1 MRPFRVEG
9 VVRTL
14 LDRIEKAA
22 GKSGSVTFVV
32 GGGEDRVPWRQLHE
46 EARDVATM
54 LQSMGIRPGQ
64 HVSILAPTSRA
75 LVTAM
80 QACWLAGAT
89 LIVLPLPMRLAS
101 LEEFT
106 EQTKSR
112 VANAHTDL
120 LIVDADLA
128 PFLGDAVDA
137 ADAPPVALL
146 QDLVAKA
153 ASNGSAA
160 YERPSVQPD
169 DLAILQFTSGS
180 TSDPKGV
187 MIPHRIICANHDAM
201 IDRARMTDAD
211 VLVSW
216 LPLYH
221 DMGLVG
227 LLLLG
232 MAQGVELV
240 LAAPQD
246 FLGDP
251 GRWMEWIAK
260 YGGTAT
266 AGPNFS
272 WVLAARALRLRKEP
286 LDLSSL
292 RIALNGAEPVDPAT
306 VRTFVEAGARHRLHP
321 GAVFPAFGMAEVAIG
336 GTFPEPLAG
345 LRTDLVDGRVLEHES
360 YAAPA
365 ASAVG
370 DNVRELV
377 KLGRVL
383 DGMELR
389 IVDPETGDRRGE
401 REVGELE
408 IRGSSVTPGYYN
420 NPEATEA
427 LFRDG
432 WLRTGDLAYLVDGD
446 LVICGR
452 IKDVIIVGGRNVYPQ
467 DVERAVAEV
476 DGVRA
481 GNVIAFGVAGRHNKE
496 TLVVVAETK
505 LADREAL
512 TSAVHH
518 KVRESVGLPVKDV
531 VLVAPGSLPKTS
543 SGKLQRALCKQRYL
557 AEELQLV

>member
-1 MRPFRVEG
+1 M
-9 VVRTL
+9 
-14 LDRIEKAA
+14 AA

-32 GGGEDRVPWRQLHE
+32 GGGEDRLPWRQLHE
-46 EARDVATM
+46 EARAVATS
-54 LQSMGIRPGQ
+54 LQNLGIRPGQ

-80 QACWLAGAT
+80 QASWLAGAT
-89 LIVLPLPMRLAS
+89 LIMLPLPMRLAS

-106 EQTKSR
+106 EQTKRR
-112 VANAHTDL
+112 VANADTDL
-120 LIVDADLA
+120 LLVDADLA

-137 ADAPPVALL
+137 PGSPPVALL

-153 ASNGSAA
+153 QANGSAG
-160 YERPSVQPD
+160 YLRPTVTPD
-169 DLAILQFTSGS
+169 DLAVLQFTSGS
-180 TSDPKGV
+180 TSEPKGV

-201 IDRARMTDAD
+201 VERAAMTDAD

-232 MAQGVELV
+232 MAQGVDLV

-246 FLGDP
+246 FLANP
-251 GRWMEWIAK
+251 GHWMEWIAR

-272 WVLAARALRLRKEP
+272 WVLAARALRKAKEP

-306 VRTFVEAGARHRLHP
+306 VRAFIEAGARHQLHP

-345 LRTDLVDGRVLEHES
+345 LRTDIVDSRVLENES
-360 YAAPA
+360 YAAPTDA
-365 ASAVG
+365 TVDGA
-370 DNVRELV
+370 RELV
-377 KLGRVL
+377 KLGQAL
-383 DGMELR
+383 GGMELR
-389 IVDPETGDRRGE
+389 IVDPETGERRND

-408 IRGSSVTPGYYN
+408 IRGTSVTPGYYN
-420 NPEATEA
+420 NPEATA
-427 LFRDG
+427 SLFRDG
-432 WLRTGDLAYLVDGD
+432 WLRTGDLAYLVEGE

-467 DVERAVAEV
+467 DIERAVAEI

-481 GNVIAFGVAGRHNKE
+481 GNVIAFGVAGRHAKE

-505 LADREAL
+505 LSDFEEL
-512 TSAVHH
+512 KTHVHH
-518 KVRESVGLPVKDV
+518 KVREAVGLPVRDV

-557 AEELQLV
+557 AQELQLV